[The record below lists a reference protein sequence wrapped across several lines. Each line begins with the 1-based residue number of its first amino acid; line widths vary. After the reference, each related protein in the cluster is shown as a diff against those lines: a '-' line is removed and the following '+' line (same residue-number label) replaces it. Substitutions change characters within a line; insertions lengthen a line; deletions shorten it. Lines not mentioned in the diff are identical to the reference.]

1 MTKAHN
7 GNGVSLEGA
16 IDADGHILEPAD
28 LWEKHL
34 EPKYRDRALRIRTQR
49 DGLEIIEIDGKPSW
63 TGYPGFPGQLGAM
76 GVADLTPRA
85 ELTYTSAAPATRE
98 PKARIAHMDE
108 HGISKTIL
116 YPTLGLFLGE
126 IKDPDLFT
134 AHCHAYNRWIIDF
147 CSDSGGRL
155 IPIAQVSL
163 EGDPKEE
170 ARELE
175 RCVKAGA
182 KGAFFLPFNWQ
193 RKSPG
198 HPDYDPLWAKAQE
211 LDVPLA
217 YHPTAD
223 PGPLDV
229 HKRFDD
235 LAQYNKANFDFTW
248 YADVLVAQGMIQSF
262 VSLFHYGLFDRFPTV
277 KMVVLESQAG
287 WIGYLL
293 DRMDATFKGAIG
305 RTAMMKEKPS
315 TYFNR
320 QCWISADPDEKAVS
334 RIVDFVGSDKFFWA
348 SDYPHPDH
356 GDDYMEEL
364 AELVEPLSET
374 SRRQI
379 LWENVSKVY
388 KLGQ

>member
-1 MTKAHN
+1 
-7 GNGVSLEGA
+7 L
-16 IDADGHILEPAD
+16 
-28 LWEKHL
+28 
-34 EPKYRDRALRIRTQR
+34 QF
-49 DGLEIIEIDGKPSW
+49 IEIDGKPSL

-76 GVADLTPRA
+76 GVEDLTPRP
-85 ELTYTSAAPATRE
+85 ELTYMSAAAAARE

-126 IKDPDLFT
+126 IKDGDLFT

-155 IPIAQVSL
+155 VPIAQVSL
-163 EGDPKEE
+163 EDDAKEE
-170 ARELE
+170 AAELE
-175 RCVKAGA
+175 RSVKAGA
-182 KGAFFLPFNWQ
+182 KGAFFLPFTWK
-193 RKSPG
+193 RKSPA

-223 PGPLDV
+223 PAPLDV
-229 HKRFDD
+229 HKRFAD
-235 LAQYNKANFDFTW
+235 LSQNKPNFDFTW
-248 YADVLVAQGMIQSF
+248 YMDVLVAQGMMQSF
-262 VSLFHYGLFDRFPTV
+262 TSLFHYGLFDRFPTV

-293 DRMDATFKGAIG
+293 DRMDAVYKGALG
-305 RTAMMKEKPS
+305 QTTQMKEKPS
-315 TYFNR
+315 TYFKR

-334 RIVDFVGSDKFFWA
+334 RIVDFVGSDRFFWA

-356 GDDYMEEL
+356 GDDYMDEL

-374 SRRQI
+374 ARRNI
-379 LWENVSKVY
+379 LWENVSRVY